1 MTPSLRLAALG
12 SSYAAGPGITP
23 VLDRSAMR
31 SGANYAHVAARIL
44 GANLTDLSV
53 SGATTATILTES
65 QQTWDGTLVAPQIE
79 GLPADADVVTLTAGG
94 NDLGYIGAVFSA
106 AAGADPDSTLASVTE
121 STTGSAAAPA
131 VDDAA
136 ISATAAGLIDVLTAI
151 DDRAP
156 RARIVLVDYL
166 PLFGPAT
173 RAGRDVPFDDD
184 ALTTLRALQAAVEEA
199 FGRAADETGV
209 ELLTASE
216 LGRGHELGSSEAW
229 VSGVL
234 EGMNA
239 VGGSFHPNRA
249 GMEVIGR
256 TLTELL
262 QA

>member
-12 SSYAAGPGITP
+12 SSYAAGPGIKP
-23 VLDRSAMR
+23 VLDRSTMR

-44 GANLTDLSV
+44 GADLTDLSV

-106 AAGADPDSTLASVTE
+106 AAGADPDSTLASITE
-121 STTGSAAAPA
+121 PTPVLSVDSAA
-131 VDDAA
+131 VSAA
-136 ISATAAGLIDVLTAI
+136 AAGLIDVLTAI

-216 LGRGHELGSSEAW
+216 LGRGHELGSPEAW

-256 TLTELL
+256 TLAELL
-262 QA
+262 QL